1 MYNTN
6 TYSKLV
12 NKFIYQLIGDYV
24 AVFRGAA
31 GESGESEGGDGED
44 CRPGQRLLGGQW
56 TVVV

>member
-44 CRPGQRLLGGQW
+44 CRPGQRLLGGQ
-56 TVVV
+56 